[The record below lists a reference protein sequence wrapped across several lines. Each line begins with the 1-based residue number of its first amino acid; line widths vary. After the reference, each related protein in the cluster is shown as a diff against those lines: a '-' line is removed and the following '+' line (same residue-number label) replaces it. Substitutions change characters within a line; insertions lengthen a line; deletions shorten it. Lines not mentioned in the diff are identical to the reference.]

1 MDDGLDGCG
10 EEVGIGVLKELLGD
24 ILPQTLVCL
33 DDSESAKNGCRL
45 DSCTHRSLAH
55 VLI

>member
-1 MDDGLDGCG
+1 MDDGLDGRS
-10 EEVGIGVLKELLGD
+10 EEVGIGVLQELLGD
-24 ILPQTLVCL
+24 VLPQTLVCL
-33 DDSESAKNGCRL
+33 DNSESAKNRCRL